1 MLVNQQY
8 GIIRSSDKNL
18 EKYHFGDYLLCKILT
33 VGDKEWLL
41 TTQGQG
47 YGILSVPA
55 LQEEILKASE

>member
-1 MLVNQQY
+1 MLVSQQY

-18 EKYHFGDYLLCKILT
+18 EKYHFGDYVLCRILT

-47 YGILSVPA
+47 YGILNVSA
-55 LQEEILKASE
+55 LQ